1 MELTKKQT
9 DITKGVAILFMILL
23 HLFCTKEW
31 IGLFNPIIMIDDIP
45 LVYYLALFGDMCV
58 AMYCFCSGY
67 GLMMGYKS
75 NEKTYG
81 KKNILRLLKLYIN
94 FWIILIIFVLI
105 LGPILGK
112 GAEYPGN
119 FKTFILTFTAIDPTY
134 NGAWWFLT
142 TYIILVGLSPY
153 INRIIIKYNPIIILV
168 FSFIIYFLG
177 YVQRIMIPIIT
188 DSDIINYLL
197 RQIALFGTSQFPYVV
212 GYIFADKKLYSK
224 INTIFNKLRF
234 KNLIA
239 MSLIILM
246 IIIHGFIQTLFV
258 AVFTG
263 IAFIVLFNLIDKP
276 IWLNNIL
283 YFFSK
288 YSTNMWLTHMFFYMI
303 FFKKLVFAPKYP
315 ILIFLWLIIICVI
328 TSYLINII
336 YKPIVR
342 LIEYRLNLNK
352 KVVY

>member
-1 MELTKKQT
+1 MDSMDLSKKQT
-9 DITKGVAILFMILL
+9 DITKVVAILFMLLL

-45 LVYYLALFGDMCV
+45 LVYYLALFSDMCV
-58 AMYCFCSGY
+58 AMYYFCSGY

-81 KKNILRLLKLYIN
+81 KKNILRLLKLYVD

-105 LGPILGK
+105 LGPIIGK

-119 FKTFILTFTAIDPTY
+119 FKTFIVTFTVIDPSY

-153 INRIIIKYNPIIILV
+153 INKIIIKYNPIIILI
-168 FSFIIYFLG
+168 FSFIIYCLG

-188 DSDIINYLL
+188 DSDIVNYLL
-197 RQIALFGTSQFPYVV
+197 RQIALFGTSQFPYIV
-212 GYIFADKKLYSK
+212 GCIFADEKIYSK
-224 INTIFNKLRF
+224 IDIIFNKLRF

-239 MSLIILM
+239 SYLILII
-246 IIIHGFIQTLFV
+246 IAHGFVQTLFIS
-258 AVFTG
+258 VFTG

-276 IWLNNIL
+276 GWLNNIL
-283 YFFSK
+283 YFLRK
-288 YSTNMWLTHMFFYMI
+288 HSTNMWLTHMFFYMI

-315 ILIFLWLIIICVI
+315 VLIFSRLIILCII
-328 TSYLINII
+328 T
-336 YKPIVR
+336 
-342 LIEYRLNLNK
+342 
-352 KVVY
+352 